1 MTTGSDG
8 RCCREVSLPALSDD
22 DAVWSFYEGLLISP
36 SLPALV
42 VGSTR
47 SEDGA
52 VSAVDEL
59 ASHRAQLAE
68 RDARLAENDV
78 RLAENVARLAENDA
92 RLAEKDAEIA
102 ALKAQLPPQ
111 VDDLSR

>member
-8 RCCREVSLPALSDD
+8 HCCREVSLPALSDD
-22 DAVWSFYEGLLISP
+22 DAMWSFYEGLLITP
-36 SLPALV
+36 SLVA
-42 VGSTR
+42 GSTR
-47 SEDGA
+47 TKDGA

-59 ASHRAQLAE
+59 TSHRAQLAE

-92 RLAEKDAEIA
+92 RLAEKDADIA

-111 VDDLSR
+111 VDDPLC

>member
-8 RCCREVSLPALSDD
+8 HCCREVSLPALSDD
-22 DAVWSFYEGLLISP
+22 EAVWSFYEGLLITP

-42 VGSTR
+42 AGSTR
-47 SEDGA
+47 TKDGA

-78 RLAENVARLAENDA
+78 RLAENDA